1 MNQEVWKPVV
11 GYEGLYEVSNLGRIK
26 SLVGWNGHKYV
37 NREKI
42 MNQSITTT
50 GYKKI
55 ELTKDGIKKSLKVHR
70 LVAQSFIPLIAGKT
84 VVNHKD
90 SNPLNNAVENLEWC
104 TIAENNRHAAIYG
117 NRKAMQFD
125 ANVIITLYCTEHKTL
140 REIASMKNVSV
151 TPIIQLLRSN
161 GVQLRTASESREKY
175 YINLDILACELSEG
189 KNVKELAKK
198 YGCPSNLISVRK
210 YQMKKKGII

>member
-1 MNQEVWKPVV
+1 MNHEVWKPVV

-70 LVAQSFIPLIAGKT
+70 LVAQAFIPLIAGKT
-84 VVNHKD
+84 VVNHK
-90 SNPLNNAVENLEWC
+90 E
-104 TIAENNRHAAIYG
+104 
-117 NRKAMQFD
+117 
-125 ANVIITLYCTEHKTL
+125 VI
-140 REIASMKNVSV
+140 R
-151 TPIIQLLRSN
+151 
-161 GVQLRTASESREKY
+161 
-175 YINLDILACELSEG
+175 
-189 KNVKELAKK
+189 
-198 YGCPSNLISVRK
+198 
-210 YQMKKKGII
+210 